1 VAEIRSSARDEA
13 RHEAARVAQEMAGI
27 EQTIARLQDRLE
39 RTLARAP
46 IGGLVRG
53 LAVQRSGSLAQP
65 GALLAEIVPP
75 DAGLVVE
82 ARVAR

>member
-1 VAEIRSSARDEA
+1 
-13 RHEAARVAQEMAGI
+13 
-27 EQTIARLQDRLE
+27 LE
-39 RTLARAP
+39 RTPVRAP

-65 GALLAEIVPP
+65 GALLAEIVPQ